1 MLNILILSN
10 HVVLQNQHNFLLFF
24 QCFLRDIFLG
34 LKKDYQA
41 LLYMF
46 FLCIFFFHFCLMF
59 NFLSLL
65 LLQVISMFQEKI
77 YNVLDSLFSSSL
89 SSQLNYFFL
98 IFSKYQHINLL
109 FKTVII
115 LKQNQQLFLNHAML
129 YPNPLTIYDLLF
141 H

>member
-46 FLCIFFFHFCLMF
+46 FLYLFFFHFCLMF

-89 SSQLNYFFL
+89 SSQQDYFFL
-98 IFSKYQHINLL
+98 KFSKYQHINLL

-115 LKQNQQLFLNHAML
+115 LKQNQQLFPNHAML